1 MHKFHNPQQIA
12 GPFGHYEHG
21 VETALPGR
29 LLHVSGQTGVTAD
42 GAVPEGFA
50 AQTELVWQNICAVL
64 AAAGVTPQD
73 IVKTNSYIL
82 DRDDVPVL
90 AQMRKR
96 YLGEDHRAASTT
108 LVVSGLVR
116 PEWLIEIDAI
126 AVAR

>member
-1 MHKFHNPQQIA
+1 MHIFHNPQQIA

-29 LLHVSGQTGVTAD
+29 LLHVSGQTGVAAD

-50 AQTELVWQNICAVL
+50 AQTELVWRNIRAVL
-64 AAAGVTPQD
+64 AAAGMTPQD

-90 AQMRKR
+90 AEMRKR

-116 PEWLIEIDAI
+116 PEWLVEIDAI
-126 AVAR
+126 ALAR

>member
-1 MHKFHNPQQIA
+1 M
-12 GPFGHYEHG
+12 
-21 VETALPGR
+21 
-29 LLHVSGQTGVTAD
+29 
-42 GAVPEGFA
+42 
-50 AQTELVWQNICAVL
+50 
-64 AAAGVTPQD
+64 TPQD

-116 PEWLIEIDAI
+116 PEWLVEIDAI